1 MNVRCQTCQTVFSS
15 DALPDS
21 VPMDGYRCPDCK
33 TILDVNQAGEL
44 IEANSDDDAFAED
57 AD

>member
-1 MNVRCQTCQTVFSS
+1 
-15 DALPDS
+15 
-21 VPMDGYRCPDCK
+21 MDGYRCPDCK